1 LKTPLPN
8 DRATAPEST
17 KRGVTLLDEEQG
29 ENAETFGE
37 RHREDGLHEDP
48 AGGSGV
54 AADGFDGVE
63 TNKADA
69 ACGGKEGHT

>member
-1 LKTPLPN
+1 MPD

-17 KRGVTLLDEEQG
+17 KRGGALLKEEQG

-37 RHREDGLHEDP
+37 RHREDGLHEDL

-54 AADGFDGVE
+54 AADGIDGVE
-63 TNKADA
+63 TDKADA
-69 ACGGKEGHT
+69 ARGGKEGHS